1 MSSLVI
7 RNARLVNEGREI
19 DADVWVRNGRIEQ
32 IASSIGGRNTD
43 LEIDAAGQYLLPG
56 MIDDQVHFRD
66 PGAPHKGSFATE
78 SRAAVAGGITSVM
91 DMPNTNPATLN
102 LEALKAKERRAAN
115 CSKTNFGFH
124 FGVSHENLD
133 IVAALDPNRVAAVK
147 VFMGASTGNML
158 VDDLPSLERLFRDC
172 PTILLTH
179 CEHTPRIRERE
190 LQWLNRYAEAIPADQ
205 HPLIRDAEACWR
217 SSSLAVELARR
228 FETQLHVLHITTAR
242 ELSLF
247 QPGPVAGKRITA
259 EVCAHHLYFDDGD
272 YAALGHLI
280 KCNPAIKSR
289 ADRDALRQALLCGRL
304 DVIGTDHAP
313 HTLEE
318 KQRLYAQ
325 APSGLPLVQHA
336 LPALLELVADGLL
349 PLPRLVELTSH
360 AVAERFAIE
369 QRGYLREG
377 YWADLVLVEPLAVP
391 CPVDADPILAHCGWT
406 PFQGRSFRHA
416 VRTTVVSGQLAW
428 HAGQLDDDCQGL
440 PLRFVREARC

>member
-1 MSSLVI
+1 MSSLLI
-7 RNARLVNEGREI
+7 RNARLINEGREF

-32 IASSIGGRNTD
+32 IDSSIGGRNTSM
-43 LEIDAAGQYLLPG
+43 EIDAAGQLLLPG

-91 DMPNTNPATLN
+91 DMPNTNPPTLT
-102 LEALKAKERRAAN
+102 LEALAAKEQRAAR
-115 CSKTNFGFH
+115 CSRVNYGFH
-124 FGVSHENLD
+124 FGVSHDNLD
-133 IVAALDPNRVAAVK
+133 TVAALDPSRVAAVK

-158 VDDLPSLERLFRDC
+158 VDDLPALERLFRDC

-179 CEHTPRIRERE
+179 CEYTPRIRERE
-190 LQWLNRYAEAIPADQ
+190 AQWQTQYGDDIPASE
-205 HPLIRDAEACWR
+205 HPLIRDAEACYL
-217 SSSLAVELARR
+217 SSSLAVSLARR
-228 FETQLHVLHITTAR
+228 YGTQLHVLHITTAR

-247 QPGPVAGKRITA
+247 HPGPLAGKQITA
-259 EVCAHHLYFDDGD
+259 EVCAHHLYFDDRD

-280 KCNPAIKSR
+280 KCNPAIKSQ

-304 DVIGTDHAP
+304 DIIGTDHAP

-318 KQRLYAQ
+318 KQQPYLQ

-349 PLPRLVELTSH
+349 PLTTLVEKTSH
-360 AVAERFAIE
+360 AVAQRFAIE

-377 YWADLVLVEPLAVP
+377 YWADLTLIERLAEPH
-391 CPVDADPILAHCGWT
+391 PVAADPILAHCAWT
-406 PFQGRSFRHA
+406 PFQGRAFRHA
-416 VRTTVVSGQLAW
+416 VRSTIVSGQLAW
-428 HAGQLDDDCQGL
+428 HNGQVQDDCQGL
-440 PLRFVREARC
+440 PLRYQRQ

>member
-1 MSSLVI
+1 MSSLLI
-7 RNARLVNEGREI
+7 RNARLINEGREF
-19 DADVWVRNGRIEQ
+19 DADLLVRNGRIEK
-32 IASSIGGRNTD
+32 IAGSIDGSNAEV
-43 LEIDAAGQYLLPG
+43 EIDAAGQYLLPG

-91 DMPNTNPATLN
+91 DMPNTNPPTLT
-102 LEALKAKERRAAN
+102 LEALAAKEQRAAS
-115 CSKTNFGFH
+115 CSLANYGFH

-133 IVAALDPNRVAAVK
+133 TVAALDPSRVAAVK

-172 PTILLTH
+172 PTVLLAH
-179 CEHTPRIRERE
+179 CEDTPRIRERE
-190 LQWLNRYAEAIPADQ
+190 QQWHARYGDAIPADQ
-205 HPLIRDAEACWR
+205 HPLIRDAEACYR
-217 SSSLAVELARR
+217 SSSLAVSLAQRYA
-228 FETQLHVLHITTAR
+228 TQLHVLHITSAR

-247 QPGPVAGKRITA
+247 QPGPLAGKRITA
-259 EVCAHHLYFDDGD
+259 EVCAHHLYFDERD

-280 KCNPAIKSR
+280 KCNPAIKST

-304 DVIGTDHAP
+304 DIIGTDHAP

-318 KQRLYAQ
+318 KQRPYLQ

-349 PLPRLVELTSH
+349 PLTTLVEKTSH
-360 AVAERFAIE
+360 AVAERFCIE

-377 YWADLVLVEPLAVP
+377 YWADLNLIERLSEPR
-391 CPVDADPILAHCGWT
+391 PVDSDPILPHCGWT

-416 VRTTVVSGQLAW
+416 VRTTLVSGQLAW
-428 HAGQLDDDCQGL
+428 HRGRIQEDCQGL
-440 PLRFVREARC
+440 PLRFSRG

>member
-1 MSSLVI
+1 MTDLLI
-7 RNARLVNEGREI
+7 RNARLINEGREYE
-19 DADVWVRNGRIEQ
+19 ADLLVRHGRIET
-32 IASSIGGRNTD
+32 IASSLTGMNAKV
-43 LEIDAAGQYLLPG
+43 EIDAAGQFLLPG

-91 DMPNTNPATLN
+91 DMPNTNPPTLN
-102 LEALKAKERRAAN
+102 LEALEAKERRAAN

-205 HPLIRDAEACWR
+205 HPLIRDAEACYQ
-217 SSSLAVELARR
+217 SSSLAVSLAQR
-228 FETQLHVLHITTAR
+228 FDTQLHVLHITTAR

-247 QPGPVAGKRITA
+247 QPGPLAGKQITA
-259 EVCAHHLYFDDGD
+259 EVCAHHLYFDDRD

-280 KCNPAIKSR
+280 KCNPAIKTQ

-304 DVIGTDHAP
+304 DIIGTDHAP

-318 KQRLYAQ
+318 KQRPYLQ

-336 LPALLELVADGLL
+336 LPSLLELVADGLL
-349 PLPRLVELTSH
+349 PLTTLVEKTSH
-360 AVAERFAIE
+360 AVAQRFAIE

-377 YWADLVLVEPLAVP
+377 YWADLTLIERLAEPRPVE
-391 CPVDADPILAHCGWT
+391 ADPTLAHCGWT
-406 PFQGRSFRHA
+406 PFQGRAFRHA
-416 VRTTVVSGQLAW
+416 VRTTIVSGQLAW
-428 HAGQLDDDCQGL
+428 HNGQVQDDCEGL
-440 PLRFVREARC
+440 PLRYQRG

>member
-1 MSSLVI
+1 MNDLLI
-7 RNARLVNEGREI
+7 RNARLINEGREYE
-19 DADVWVRNGRIEQ
+19 ADLLVRHGRIET
-32 IASSIGGRNTD
+32 IASSLTGVNAKV
-43 LEIDAAGQYLLPG
+43 EIDAAGQFLLPG

-91 DMPNTNPATLN
+91 DMPNTNPPTLN
-102 LEALKAKERRAAN
+102 LKALEAKERRAAN

-158 VDDLPSLERLFRDC
+158 VDDPAALERLFRDC
-172 PTILLTH
+172 PTIILTH

-190 LQWLNRYAEAIPADQ
+190 QQWQAQYGEQIPAEQ
-205 HPLIRDAEACWR
+205 HPLIRDAEACYQ
-217 SSSLAVELARR
+217 SSSLAVSLAQR
-228 FETQLHVLHITTAR
+228 FDTQLHVLHITTAR

-247 QPGPVAGKRITA
+247 QPGPLAGKQITA
-259 EVCAHHLYFDDGD
+259 EVCAHHLYFDDRD
-272 YAALGHLI
+272 YAVSERMFARRDPVL
-280 KCNPAIKSR
+280 AQR
-289 ADRDALRQALLCGRL
+289 YRDALRQALLCGRL
-304 DVIGTDHAP
+304 DIIGTDHAP

-318 KQRLYAQ
+318 KRRPYLQ

-349 PLPRLVELTSH
+349 PLTTLVEKTSH
-360 AVAERFAIE
+360 AVAQRFAIE

-377 YWADLVLVEPLAVP
+377 YWADLTLIERLAEPRPVE
-391 CPVDADPILAHCGWT
+391 ADPTLAHCGWT
-406 PFQGRSFRHA
+406 PFQGRAFRHA
-416 VRTTVVSGQLAW
+416 VRTTIVSGQLAW
-428 HAGQLDDDCQGL
+428 HNGQVHDDCEGL
-440 PLRFVREARC
+440 PLRYQRG